1 MLLLSCGFLQAQK
14 IEGNTISQIYEV
26 RGLQS
31 KALFSKIHFAVS
43 LIYQDVHQVIKYSDS
58 NKRMVLKAVA
68 LIPVLDA
75 YKLMNPN
82 NTSLS
87 DYIDYTH
94 DYTSIIEVK
103 DEKYRIELRYQEG
116 SYTDA
121 QLTKYKLPF
130 PAKMD
135 FNSTDLEA
143 VIRKATEEMSQ
154 EYYVMTSRKKKEL
167 FIQSQ
172 PRVVKEYQ
180 QTLVDYALLFF
191 QTLYKEV
198 LEDVTPEDW

>member
-154 EYYVMTSRKKKEL
+154 EFYVMTSRKKKEL

-172 PRVVKEYQ
+172 PRVFKEYQ

>member
-143 VIRKATEEMSQ
+143 VIRKANEEMSQ
-154 EYYVMTSRKKKEL
+154 EFYVMTSRKKKEL

>member
-87 DYIDYTH
+87 DYIDYNH

-180 QTLVDYALLFF
+180 QTLVDYALLLF